1 MIEIRTFA
9 AVSALTLALAGA
21 AIAQPRD
28 WETPVSYA
36 DLRIER
42 EADARTL
49 LQRISRVA
57 TRLCGGPEIS
67 LRAKQAMQACRAEAV
82 ARAVEQVDAPMLT
95 AVHSGDARRVQLAR
109 R

>member
-21 AIAQPRD
+21 AVAQPRD
-28 WETPVSYA
+28 WESPVTYA

-49 LQRISRVA
+49 LQRINRVA

-67 LRAKQAMQACRAEAV
+67 LRAKQVMQACRAEAV
-82 ARAVEQVDAPMLT
+82 TRAVRQVNAPMLT
-95 AVHSGDARRVQLAR
+95 AVHSGDTGAVRLAR